1 VTPDAATIA
10 VIDALDRAAIPFM
23 IVGSLA
29 SNFHGIPRAT
39 RDANFVIQAGS
50 ARISSLAAALPD
62 GLRLEPQ
69 AAFETVTGTTRYL
82 VSLQQSPFVCELFL
96 QSDDPHDAARF
107 ERRERVR
114 VLNRDVCM
122 ATADDMIITKLRWA
136 TEAHRTKDRDDVRNI
151 IAVRG
156 AELDW
161 RYIERWCAAHDT
173 SALLDEIRRSI
184 PTSDHRHV

>member
-1 VTPDAATIA
+1 MTADAAAVA

-39 RDANFVIQAGS
+39 RDADFLIRIGS
-50 ARISSLAAALPD
+50 ASISELAAALPD

-82 VSLQQSPFVCELFL
+82 VTLRQSPFVCELFL
-96 QSDDPHDAARF
+96 CGDDPHDTARF

-114 VLNRDVCM
+114 VLDREAFM
-122 ATADDMIITKLRWA
+122 ATAEDTIITKLRWA
-136 TEAHRTKDRDDVRNI
+136 TLAKRAKDRDDARNM
-151 IAVRG
+151 IAVRDT
-156 AELDW
+156 ELDW
-161 RYIERWCAAHDT
+161 NYIERWCATHGT
-173 SALLDEIRRSI
+173 IALLGQIRDSI
-184 PTSDHRHV
+184 PPA